1 MRNGRRLSPPRDVP
15 PAAPRRDGGRVKR
28 SRRFCYLAESPT
40 LLTPSEA
47 SSLAVQSQPSAKNAT
62 DNQLSV
68 THLLTPSEASSLAVQ
83 SQLSAKNATDNHLLV
98 THLLNPEEAG
108 SPAVESRPVGCKYLS
123 VALNQLRP
131 SIWPS
136 LIPIRRA

>member
-15 PAAPRRDGGRVKR
+15 PAARKRVPTSAAGGSQTRWRQSDETAAARRDGGRVKR
-28 SRRFCYLAESPT
+28 SRRLCYLAKSPT

-47 SSLAVQSQPSAKNAT
+47 SSLAVQSQP
-62 DNQLSV
+62 
-68 THLLTPSEASSLAVQ
+68 
-83 SQLSAKNATDNHLLV
+83 SAKNATDNHLLV

-108 SPAVESRPVGCKYLS
+108 SPAVESHPVGCKLS

-131 SIWPS
+131 SI
-136 LIPIRRA
+136 

>member
-1 MRNGRRLSPPRDVP
+1 MKKMISVMYAERAKAVASEGRATLGTEVGADISGWRQSDAL
-15 PAAPRRDGGRVKR
+15 AAARRDGGRVKR
-28 SRRFCYLAESPT
+28 SRRFCYLAKSPT

-68 THLLTPSEASSLAVQ
+68 THLL
-83 SQLSAKNATDNHLLV
+83 
-98 THLLNPEEAG
+98 NPQEAG
-108 SPAVESRPVGCKYLS
+108 SPAVESHPVGCKLS

-131 SIWPS
+131 SI
-136 LIPIRRA
+136 

>member
-1 MRNGRRLSPPRDVP
+1 MTSAEFMTVAIAHNMKKMISVMYAERAKAVASERRATRVTKAGTDSSGWRQPDVME
-15 PAAPRRDGGRVKR
+15 AARRDGGRGKR
-28 SRRFCYLAESPT
+28 SRGFCQIAKSPA

-62 DNQLSV
+62 QLSV
-68 THLLTPSEASSLAVQ
+68 THLLT
-83 SQLSAKNATDNHLLV
+83 
-98 THLLNPEEAG
+98 PEEAG

-131 SIWPS
+131 SI
-136 LIPIRRA
+136 